1 MGSFRS
7 GGKILWI
14 VVWLLLTGP
23 LFAQHDHD
31 HGEHKAAEP
40 VKRPKVFLDKSPRVV
55 AYQLKRLNNER
66 LLLVERKD
74 DDAKYIPVWQAI
86 LVRDGMS
93 PQYRE
98 EALQALVSLKSL
110 AAPTSAAKE
119 VLAAIEDM
127 DEGDRQQRRT
137 ASELARLVLDQDANS
152 LSGSVDVFQAATSA
166 KHGLKR
172 SVGFAGL
179 IAAGQNTL
187 PFAKDDAALVAMLES
202 LALLPQANDRN
213 AMRQAVVDL
222 LANPSPS
229 VSLAAI
235 TALGLIPENSSD
247 SFRRLAPFVTDPD
260 LRTAAVRSMLEIPN
274 ENRDSDV
281 ASTLVDSL
289 VKLAEATPAA
299 ERTSEAFIDAMQL
312 ADQLFARLPVDL
324 ARSYRQRLREVTV
337 RVIQIHTIEEEMRYD
352 IPYFVVEAGRPVQVV
367 LKNEDLMPHNL
378 VITTDGSLQQVAEL
392 GLQAGPTGTDGK
404 QYVPDSP
411 DVLFATNM
419 VPPGGSERLTFTA
432 PAQPGTYPYVCT
444 FPRHWMRMY
453 GVMLVVEDL
462 DEWTQNP
469 VVPADPLGSK
479 RMFVQNWK
487 IDDFAD
493 DLAAELKASDPQVGQ
508 QLFTEAT
515 CAQCHQAD
523 GQGGQVGPSLNGV
536 FARWKN
542 DHAAVLREVLEP
554 SHRIDAKYAVHLIVT
569 DEGQTFSG
577 IVAADDKKTVSILAN
592 PESKE
597 LTVIKKD
604 SIEEMVKTSTSMMPK
619 GLLDRYQRNE
629 VLDLLAYLGALEEK

>member
-1 MGSFRS
+1 
-7 GGKILWI
+7 
-14 VVWLLLTGP
+14 
-23 LFAQHDHD
+23 
-31 HGEHKAAEP
+31 
-40 VKRPKVFLDKSPRVV
+40 
-55 AYQLKRLNNER
+55 
-66 LLLVERKD
+66 
-74 DDAKYIPVWQAI
+74 
-86 LVRDGMS
+86 
-93 PQYRE
+93 
-98 EALQALVSLKSL
+98 
-110 AAPTSAAKE
+110 
-119 VLAAIEDM
+119 
-127 DEGDRQQRRT
+127 
-137 ASELARLVLDQDANS
+137 
-152 LSGSVDVFQAATSA
+152 
-166 KHGLKR
+166 
-172 SVGFAGL
+172 
-179 IAAGQNTL
+179 
-187 PFAKDDAALVAMLES
+187 
-202 LALLPQANDRN
+202 
-213 AMRQAVVDL
+213 MRQAVVDL

-247 SFRRLAPFVTDPD
+247 SFRRLAPFVADPD